1 MGSLFQALGID
12 GAWLAKAAFEGNLL
26 LLFLIC
32 FVHSWRTHGRSR
44 TLREFSAGF
53 MLTALCESTGVLSG
67 AYVYPGFQLYIFATP
82 VGNPASWVALVY
94 IIMTMTDRIV
104 FGLDAVETPLPV
116 PSPTEGGARRAR
128 ELLIRGSVPLTIGAL
143 AMVDATLALLLD
155 LVLDPMATIY
165 NWWIWVPNA
174 PDVHTISAGVVD
186 PYNFEHHVWMT
197 TPQNP
202 IADFFAPFFEGGH
215 RYPTRL
221 LGIPLINFI
230 AWLVFVFI
238 FAAQFRWVERDRGWS
253 EMKKTLTLWGLVLLD
268 VPILG
273 FLLIAPNL

>member
-1 MGSLFQALGID
+1 MGSIFQALGID

-82 VGNPASWVALVY
+82 IGNPASWVALVY
-94 IIMTMTDRIV
+94 VIMMLTDRIV
-104 FGLDAVETPLPV
+104 FGLDALEVAPSVSTPEQGELK
-116 PSPTEGGARRAR
+116 RAGR
-128 ELLIRGSVPLTIGAL
+128 LLIRKSIPLTICILAL
-143 AMVDATLALLLD
+143 VDATLALMLD
-155 LVLDPMATIY
+155 LVLDPLATIY
-165 NWWIWVPNA
+165 NWWIWVPDA

-197 TPQNP
+197 TPENP

-215 RYPTRL
+215 RYPTRV

-238 FAAQFRWVERDRGWS
+238 FAAQFRWIEHERGWS
-253 EMKKTLTLWGLVLLD
+253 EMKKTLTLWGLVLID